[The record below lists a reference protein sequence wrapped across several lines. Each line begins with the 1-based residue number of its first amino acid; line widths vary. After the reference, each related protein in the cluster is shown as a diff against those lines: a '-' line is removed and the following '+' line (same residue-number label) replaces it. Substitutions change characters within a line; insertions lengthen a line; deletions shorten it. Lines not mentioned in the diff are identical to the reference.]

1 MTSAQRKV
9 WGATLAYASFPGSL
23 SREPGNETTL
33 ASAPRLKNEGG
44 NLNALTM
51 HSFIL
56 HSGI

>member
-33 ASAPRLKNEGG
+33 ASAPTCLKNEGG
-44 NLNALTM
+44 KPECVDNA
-51 HSFIL
+51 
-56 HSGI
+56 